1 MEDVILHFHSAL
13 YLFDNAYLGYE
24 IAQFLPF
31 IFNSFTW
38 EEKLIFVLV
47 ELSLLLLSN
56 QQSHL
61 DACQA
66 ERRSAS
72 QSTIRG

>member
-1 MEDVILHFHSAL
+1 MRD
-13 YLFDNAYLGYE
+13 E
-24 IAQFLPF
+24 IV
-31 IFNSFTW
+31 T
-38 EEKLIFVLV
+38 FVQL
-47 ELSLLLLSN
+47 EASLLLLSV

-61 DACQA
+61 AACQT